1 MAGSG
6 FFISIQYLR
15 AVAAILV
22 VLFHITA
29 IFPGA
34 LPLFDA
40 GQAGVDIFFVISGLV
55 MWLTGRQAGAGSF
68 MLRRILRIVPLYWA
82 VTLFAA
88 LISFS
93 GGLSVG
99 IDVPLVDLIRSLTF
113 IAYENPGATPPVS
126 PIVGPG
132 WTLNLEMFFYLLF
145 ALALA
150 WARVWLVPVMVLG
163 LVGLAL
169 LGASLAPLGPV
180 AGFYL
185 QDIIVEFALGILLG
199 RWITGG
205 AWFPGAGLSGLILVA
220 GLIWIFAGVMPS
232 EYRLIG
238 WGVGAVLIVTGVVGL
253 ESLLARAPQLWL
265 KLLGDASYAIY
276 LVHVIT
282 IGIVGRVW
290 NGLGLTSGGLSDLV
304 ILAICLLAG
313 ITVHL
318 LFEKPVGRVL
328 RHWAGRGAG
337 SHKPRID

>member
-1 MAGSG
+1 
-6 FFISIQYLR
+6 
-15 AVAAILV
+15 
-22 VLFHITA
+22 
-29 IFPGA
+29 
-34 LPLFDA
+34 
-40 GQAGVDIFFVISGLV
+40 
-55 MWLTGRQAGAGSF
+55 
-68 MLRRILRIVPLYWA
+68 
-82 VTLFAA
+82 
-88 LISFS
+88 
-93 GGLSVG
+93 
-99 IDVPLVDLIRSLTF
+99 
-113 IAYENPGATPPVS
+113 
-126 PIVGPG
+126 
-132 WTLNLEMFFYLLF
+132 MFFYLLF

-253 ESLLARAPQLWL
+253 ESFLARAPQLWL